1 MPDKVQNKES
11 EVEIKD
17 NFGKVTFNSDVVATI
32 AGLATLD
39 VPGVAGMSG
48 GIVSGVAELLGRKN
62 LTKGVKV
69 EVGEKECA
77 IDLHLIIEYG
87 VRIHEVCHN
96 VQSEVHNAMDTMTG
110 LKAVEINIYV
120 QGVRIENK
128 EEKALPP
135 EEPPLP
141 RVR

>member
-1 MPDKVQNKES
+1 MPDNKQNKES

-39 VPGVAGMSG
+39 VPGIAGMSG
-48 GIVSGVAELLGRKN
+48 GIASGVAELLGRKN

-77 IDLHLIIEYG
+77 IDLHIIVEYG
-87 VRIHEVCHN
+87 VRIHEVAFN
-96 VQSEVHNAMDTMTG
+96 VQSEVNNAIDTMTG
-110 LKAVEINIYV
+110 LKAVEINIYI
-120 QGVRIENK
+120 QGVRIDNK
-128 EEKALPP
+128 EEKALP
-135 EEPPLP
+135 EEPQPP

>member
-39 VPGVAGMSG
+39 VPGIAGMSG
-48 GIVSGVAELLGRKN
+48 GIASGVAELLGRKN

-69 EVGEKECA
+69 EVGEKECGM
-77 IDLHLIIEYG
+77 DLHIIVEYG
-87 VRIHEVCHN
+87 VRIQEVAYN
-96 VQSEVHNAMDTMTG
+96 VQSEVNNAIDTMTG
-110 LKAVEINIYV
+110 LKAVEINVFI
-120 QGVRIENK
+120 QGVRIDNK
-128 EEKALPP
+128 EEKALP
-135 EEPPLP
+135 EETQP